1 MLKYKFT
8 QVLTKH
14 SIYLCIYKWADTR
27 ACLPNQYVYCTELCT
42 HHYSSAHPSLLTVE
56 MEGRINTFIALTK
69 RLAFAALF
77 SYFVWKVVASVGSY
91 NRKEITIHIHII
103 INVT

>member
-1 MLKYKFT
+1 MHVCQINT
-8 QVLTKH
+8 
-14 SIYLCIYKWADTR
+14 
-27 ACLPNQYVYCTELCT
+27 CTVRNFAPIIIVD
-42 HHYSSAHPSLLTVE
+42 SAHPSLLTVE